1 MEKEVDLSKTGYFDY
16 LIKNG
21 RVEDPGVIVEATKYG
36 VEDFTPEVLERMRL
50 AFIYEYFPDTMKGE
64 IK

>member
-21 RVEDPGVIVEATKYG
+21 RVEDPGIV
-36 VEDFTPEVLERMRL
+36 VESTRSESNDFSPEVLERMRL
-50 AFIYEYFPDTMKGE
+50 AFIYEYFPGRME
-64 IK
+64 ER